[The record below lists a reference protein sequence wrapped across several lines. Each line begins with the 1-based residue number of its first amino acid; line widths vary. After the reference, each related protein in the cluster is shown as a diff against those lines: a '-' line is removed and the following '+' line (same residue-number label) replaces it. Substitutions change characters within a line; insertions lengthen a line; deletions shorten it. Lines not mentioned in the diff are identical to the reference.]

1 MAMEGPQKDGKMNVY
16 ESLYM
21 DLAFSEDQN
30 GPKDRIVS
38 EDIFFTFI
46 CKSNWIKTF
55 LSASWGES

>member
-1 MAMEGPQKDGKMNVY
+1 MAMEGPQKDEKINVY

-38 EDIFFTFI
+38 EDIFYI
-46 CKSNWIKTF
+46 Y
-55 LSASWGES
+55 L